1 MTFERIKDLDTDLF
15 LLINGWNSPFWD
27 TVMYW
32 LSDKLIWIP
41 LYLLL
46 IYFLIRYYKKQ
57 TLIILLFV
65 GLLIFLSDQ
74 SSVQLFKNV
83 FQRPR
88 PCHDPALAS
97 LVHTVN
103 GQCGGQFSFVSSHA
117 TNHFAIAVF
126 LIPFLGSKWKY
137 FTPLILFWAAIIS
150 YSRVYLGVHYPG
162 DVLGGALLGTVLG
175 LAVAIMCHY
184 TLKISKFR
192 FQNPSKSQIPKKSQ

>member
-1 MTFERIKDLDTDLF
+1 MIISIMIERIKEIDKDLF
-15 LLINGWNSPFWD
+15 LLINGWHSPFWD

-57 TLIILLFV
+57 TIMIMLFV
-65 GLLIFLSDQ
+65 AILMFLSDQ
-74 SSVQLFKNV
+74 SSVLLFKNI

-88 PCHDPALAS
+88 PCHDPALAFI
-97 LVHTVN
+97 VHTVN
-103 GQCGGQFSFVSSHA
+103 GKCGGQFSFVSSHA

-126 LIPFLGSKWKY
+126 LIPFLGQKWKY

-162 DVLGGALLGTVLG
+162 DVVAGAMLGTMLG
-175 LAVAIMCHY
+175 LAVAIICHY
-184 TLKISKFR
+184 ALKIP
-192 FQNPSKSQIPKKSQ
+192 NKSGI